1 MNIRELNSLMTS
13 HDIKNRLPRGRRSV
27 NEGLVHQVKSMVDP
41 QYDSLDIYGKVMSSE
56 SREMYNTNISI
67 DIKNLK
73 LIYTECEC
81 IDYKDNTDFNSNYI
95 CKHVAATF
103 YRFID
108 ILEERLKEESRGQ
121 GLSAR
126 KIDMDYSKK
135 LLDQLDEDDNKREM
149 LNIEVSLEKK
159 SYFRG
164 EPFFEADFKIGSN
177 HLYVMKNIPEFV
189 KARINEEKLIYGKNF
204 IYDPKRHYFSDED
217 ERIIDFIEEYA
228 GLNEALGSGPLYGR
242 TSSGPISKNKMLVI
256 PSQTLRRFLECL
268 SHKKIIFMEKDEE
281 KKIQIKKED
290 MPLMFNL
297 EESDNSINLTIAN
310 NLPKPLTYKGD
321 VYIYDDVVYLP
332 SKKQAQKYKL
342 FYSAL
347 KDNEKIS
354 FKGEKKKDVFTKIIP
369 ALDIITKEV
378 NLDDNLKKN
387 IVKEDLKIQV
397 FFDRDKKSTWA
408 DVKMNYGEE
417 SFNLAKGPN
426 NEQY

>member
-56 SREMYNTNISI
+56 SREMYSTNISI

-73 LIYTECEC
+73 LIYTECDC
-81 IDYKDNTDFNSNYI
+81 IDYKDNADFNSNYI

-228 GLNEALGSGPLYGR
+228 GLNEA
-242 TSSGPISKNKMLVI
+242 
-256 PSQTLRRFLECL
+256 
-268 SHKKIIFMEKDEE
+268 
-281 KKIQIKKED
+281 
-290 MPLMFNL
+290 
-297 EESDNSINLTIAN
+297 
-310 NLPKPLTYKGD
+310 
-321 VYIYDDVVYLP
+321 
-332 SKKQAQKYKL
+332 
-342 FYSAL
+342 
-347 KDNEKIS
+347 
-354 FKGEKKKDVFTKIIP
+354 
-369 ALDIITKEV
+369 
-378 NLDDNLKKN
+378 
-387 IVKEDLKIQV
+387 
-397 FFDRDKKSTWA
+397 
-408 DVKMNYGEE
+408 
-417 SFNLAKGPN
+417 
-426 NEQY
+426 